1 MPKVCIPLF
10 LLLSLLPLACAGNTD
25 GRRALSGTVVL
36 NGEPLD
42 HGAIKF
48 QATDPSQK
56 YETGAMIELGKF
68 NIPAEFGLT
77 PGVYKVTITSQEID
91 KNVAPPVAKG
101 PGGTPPPAMHERI
114 PPDYNSQSSRTIEV
128 KAAPEANKFD
138 FDIK

>member
-1 MPKVCIPLF
+1 MRKICTP
-10 LLLSLLPLACAGNTD
+10 LLLLLLFGCGSNTD

-48 QATDPSQK
+48 QTTDPAQK
-56 YETGAMIELGKF
+56 YETGAMIEHGKF

-77 PGVYKVTITSQEID
+77 PGVYKVVITSQEVD
-91 KNVAPPVAKG
+91 KNAQPPVAKG
-101 PGGTPPPAMHERI
+101 PGGTPPPKMRERI
-114 PPDYNSQSSRTIEV
+114 PPEYSSQGSRAIEV
-128 KAAPEANKFD
+128 KATPEANVFD